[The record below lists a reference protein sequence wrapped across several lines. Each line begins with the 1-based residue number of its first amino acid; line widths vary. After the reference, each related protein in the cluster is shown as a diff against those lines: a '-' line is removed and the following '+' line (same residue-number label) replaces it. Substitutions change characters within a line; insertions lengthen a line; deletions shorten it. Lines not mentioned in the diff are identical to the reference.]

1 MKNKFFIFIFAL
13 GLAALAGCSNENED
27 NNTSYDPLDP
37 LNGVWNLTRAVSG
50 WNSYPEIEDGMV
62 TFEFNTNNSTVII
75 INNFEENYP
84 LPSSGAH
91 FYEIVTFE
99 DNDYILIS
107 GYERVFNGF
116 SYGLF
121 IDGDELNMYID
132 FGRLGRIDHSRYVI
146 DAAIWSFG
154 R

>member
-1 MKNKFFIFIFAL
+1 MKNKFLIFIFAL
-13 GLAALAGCSNENED
+13 GLTALAGCSNENED

-37 LNGVWNLTRAVSG
+37 LNGVWNLTKAVSG

-62 TFEFNTNNSTVII
+62 TFEFNTNTSTVII
-75 INNFEENYP
+75 INNFEQNYP
-84 LPSSGAH
+84 LPASGAH

-99 DNDYILIS
+99 DNNYIIIN

-116 SYGLF
+116 PYGLY
-121 IDGDELNMYID
+121 IAGDETYMSID
-132 FGRLGRIDHSRYVI
+132 FGRLGRIDDSRYVT
-146 DAAIWSFG
+146 DAAIWSLE